1 MLEDIKESILNFIT
15 SRIFVLVVIF
25 LAFFGIMMSRI
36 FYLQII
42 NGQNYAY
49 SFTMRIKREVSL
61 PGTRGRI
68 YDRNGQVLAD
78 NVLSYSVTMED
89 NGTYKSAREKQSTL
103 NRTVLKVIDIVES
116 HGDNVIGDFGIVYQN
131 GSYTYTQEGRALLR
145 FKADIYGYSSI
156 DDLKP
161 EEYVATADEMIEY
174 LCGKKKFW
182 ISPDLYTEEQIKEY
196 KVPTDLTP
204 EQILKLVT
212 IRYAISSNSFKRY
225 VTTTVASDVSDAT
238 VAEILENQSNLQG
251 VDIEQSSLRTYADSK
266 YFANIIGYIGKPD
279 QDELDTLKE
288 QNEDYDANDLVGK
301 AGLEQYMETELQ
313 GKKGQRTI
321 YVDSVG
327 NVLEVE
333 SETQPESGH
342 DLYLTIDKDLQ
353 IAAYNILE
361 QRLAGVL
368 VSKIQNIKQY
378 VPGAHSSAMSIVIPI
393 YDVYYALIQNH
404 IIDTSHFTAD
414 DATDLERSV
423 QQRFDT
429 QLDDAISR
437 IMAQLQSDSPTAY
450 CDLPSDMKNYMSYI
464 VSDILM
470 GGDQV
475 LMKSAVNTEDATYIA
490 WAKDET
496 ISLKEYL
503 EYAISMNW
511 VDVSGLDVKNSY
523 MNSEEIYQ
531 VVVDYISSKLATDSN
546 FHTML
551 YKYVI
556 LNDVVTGREVCLL
569 LYDQGILEYDEE
581 TVGKLRSGAYS
592 AYSFMMDKIKNLE
605 ITPGQLAL
613 EPCSAGCVITDPNT
627 GDVLA
632 NVSYPGYDNNRLSNT
647 VDADYFASLNTDLSK
662 PLYNYATQER
672 TAPGS
677 TFKMVSSVAGLAT
690 GVITPTTQIMDK
702 GVYENISNHPRCWA
716 LNHGYTHGLINVS
729 EALRDSCN
737 YFFYDVGFRLAT
749 NNFSTSYDD
758 ATGISKIQEYAS
770 LLGLD
775 ETTGV
780 EIEENDP
787 QIADEYPVMAAI
799 GQSNNNYA
807 TIQLGRYVSAI
818 ANDGNVY
825 EYTLLSKVCDS
836 DGNTLET
843 FEPKVRN
850 TVDVLD
856 TTQWNAIHTGMRMVV
871 ENLSTFDNF
880 PIEVAGKTGTAQQI
894 ANRPNHALFVGYAP
908 YNDPE
913 VSIAT
918 RIAFGYTSHNAA
930 EYAKNVFSYYFGV
943 QDAEELLN
951 GQAENVGESSNSF
964 ND

>member
-42 NGQNYAY
+42 NGQNYAD

-131 GSYTYTQEGRALLR
+131 GSYAYTQEGRALLR
-145 FKADIYGYSSI
+145 FKADVYGYSSI

-301 AGLEQYMETELQ
+301 AGLEQYMETDLQ

-353 IAAYNILE
+353 IAVYNILE

-414 DATDLERSV
+414 DATDLEKSV

-470 GGDQV
+470 GEDQV

-632 NVSYPGYDNNRLSNT
+632 NVSYPGYDNNRLTNT
-647 VDADYFASLNTDLSK
+647 MDSAYYAELNRDLAG
-662 PLYNYATQER
+662 PLYSRSTQER

-677 TFKMVSSVAGLAT
+677 TFKPISAVAGLEEGVIRSTDIIHAT
-690 GVITPTTQIMDK
+690 GVFTEAYGSPTCWIYNQYH
-702 GVYENISNHPRCWA
+702 GSHGNINMVDAIR
-716 LNHGYTHGLINVS
+716 V
-729 EALRDSCN
+729 SCN
-737 YFFYDVGFRLAT
+737 YYFYEVGFRLGGGR
-749 NNFSTSYDD
+749 STGYSSDRALAALSKYAAMFGFDHTSGMELPESD
-758 ATGISKIQEYAS
+758 PKISDSDGIRS
-770 LLGLD
+770 
-775 ETTGV
+775 
-780 EIEENDP
+780 
-787 QIADEYPVMAAI
+787 AI
-799 GQSNNNYA
+799 GQGTHLYTVSQIA
-807 TIQLGRYVSAI
+807 RYVSTI
-818 ANDGNVY
+818 ANRGTVY
-825 EYTLLSKVCDS
+825 DLTLLDKLTDS
-836 DGNTLET
+836 EGNTIEDSSAS
-843 FEPKVRN
+843 VYN
-850 TVDVLD
+850 TIDIAD
-856 TTQWNAIHTGMRMVV
+856 KSWNTIQEGMHQVA
-871 ENLSTFDNF
+871 ENTAAFKDLNLT
-880 PIEVAGKTGTAQQI
+880 IAGKTGTAQQSKSH
-894 ANRPNHALFVGYAP
+894 PNHALFMGYAP
-908 YNDPE
+908 YESPQ
-913 VSIAT
+913 IAIAI
-918 RIAFGYTSHNAA
+918 RIANGYTSANAA
-930 EYAKNVFSYYFGV
+930 SMAADIFSYYF
-943 QDAEELLN
+943 DLTDKDELLN
-951 GQAENVGESSNSF
+951 GSATTATSAVI

>member
-1 MLEDIKESILNFIT
+1 MCWRWRARHS
-15 SRIFVLVVIF
+15 
-25 LAFFGIMMSRI
+25 
-36 FYLQII
+36 
-42 NGQNYAY
+42 QN
-49 SFTMRIKREVSL
+49 
-61 PGTRGRI
+61 P
-68 YDRNGQVLAD
+68 
-78 NVLSYSVTMED
+78 
-89 NGTYKSAREKQSTL
+89 
-103 NRTVLKVIDIVES
+103 
-116 HGDNVIGDFGIVYQN
+116 
-131 GSYTYTQEGRALLR
+131 
-145 FKADIYGYSSI
+145 
-156 DDLKP
+156 
-161 EEYVATADEMIEY
+161 
-174 LCGKKKFW
+174 
-182 ISPDLYTEEQIKEY
+182 
-196 KVPTDLTP
+196 
-204 EQILKLVT
+204 
-212 IRYAISSNSFKRY
+212 
-225 VTTTVASDVSDAT
+225 
-238 VAEILENQSNLQG
+238 
-251 VDIEQSSLRTYADSK
+251 
-266 YFANIIGYIGKPD
+266 
-279 QDELDTLKE
+279 
-288 QNEDYDANDLVGK
+288 
-301 AGLEQYMETELQ
+301 
-313 GKKGQRTI
+313 
-321 YVDSVG
+321 
-327 NVLEVE
+327 
-333 SETQPESGH
+333 GH

-414 DATDLERSV
+414 DATDLEKSV

-429 QLDDAISR
+429 QLDDATSR

-470 GGDQV
+470 GEDQV

-632 NVSYPGYDNNRLSNT
+632 NVSYPGYDNNRLTNT
-647 VDADYFASLNTDLSK
+647 MDSAYYAELNRDLAG
-662 PLYNYATQER
+662 PLYSRSTQER

-677 TFKMVSSVAGLAT
+677 TFKPISAVAGLEEGVIRSTDIIHAT
-690 GVITPTTQIMDK
+690 GVFTEAYGSPTCWIYNQYH
-702 GVYENISNHPRCWA
+702 GSHGNINMVDAIR
-716 LNHGYTHGLINVS
+716 V
-729 EALRDSCN
+729 SCN
-737 YFFYDVGFRLAT
+737 YYFYEVGFRLGGGR
-749 NNFSTSYDD
+749 STGYSSDRALAALSKYAAMFGFDHTSGMELPESD
-758 ATGISKIQEYAS
+758 PKISDSDGIRS
-770 LLGLD
+770 
-775 ETTGV
+775 
-780 EIEENDP
+780 
-787 QIADEYPVMAAI
+787 AI
-799 GQSNNNYA
+799 GQGTHLYTVSQIA
-807 TIQLGRYVSAI
+807 RYVSTI
-818 ANDGNVY
+818 ANRGTVY
-825 EYTLLSKVCDS
+825 DLTLLDKLTDS
-836 DGNTLET
+836 EGNTIEDYSAS
-843 FEPKVRN
+843 VYNNIDIADNSWN
-850 TVDVLD
+850 TI
-856 TTQWNAIHTGMRMVV
+856 QEGMHQVA
-871 ENLSTFDNF
+871 ENTAAFKDLNLT
-880 PIEVAGKTGTAQQI
+880 IAGKTGTAQQSKSH
-894 ANRPNHALFVGYAP
+894 PNHALFMGYAP
-908 YNDPE
+908 YESPQ
-913 VSIAT
+913 IAIAI
-918 RIAFGYTSHNAA
+918 RIANGYTSANAA
-930 EYAKNVFSYYFGV
+930 SMAADIFSYYF
-943 QDAEELLN
+943 DLTDKDELLN
-951 GQAENVGESSNSF
+951 GSATTATSAVI

>member
-1 MLEDIKESILNFIT
+1 MT
-15 SRIFVLVVIF
+15 
-25 LAFFGIMMSRI
+25 
-36 FYLQII
+36 
-42 NGQNYAY
+42 
-49 SFTMRIKREVSL
+49 
-61 PGTRGRI
+61 GT
-68 YDRNGQVLAD
+68 DRCLAD

-301 AGLEQYMETELQ
+301 AGLEQYMETDLQ

-361 QRLAGVL
+361 QRLAGIL

-378 VPGAHSSAMSIVIPI
+378 VPGAHSSATSIVIPI

-414 DATDLERSV
+414 DATDLEKSV

-429 QLDDAISR
+429 QLEDAISR

-470 GGDQV
+470 GEDQV

-531 VVVDYISSKLATDSN
+531 VVVDYISSKLTTDSK

-592 AYSFMMDKIKNLE
+592 AYSFMLDRIKNLE

-632 NVSYPGYDNNRLSNT
+632 NVSYPGYDNNRLTNT
-647 VDADYFASLNTDLSK
+647 MDSAYYAELNRDLAG
-662 PLYNYATQER
+662 PLYSRSTQER

-677 TFKMVSSVAGLAT
+677 TFKPISAVAGLEEGVIRSTDIIHAT
-690 GVITPTTQIMDK
+690 GVFTEAYGSPTCWIYNQYH
-702 GVYENISNHPRCWA
+702 GSHGNINMVDAIR
-716 LNHGYTHGLINVS
+716 V
-729 EALRDSCN
+729 SCN
-737 YFFYDVGFRLAT
+737 YYFYEVGFRLGGGR
-749 NNFSTSYDD
+749 STGYSSDRALAALSKYAAMFGFDHTSGMELPESD
-758 ATGISKIQEYAS
+758 PKISDSDGIRS
-770 LLGLD
+770 
-775 ETTGV
+775 
-780 EIEENDP
+780 
-787 QIADEYPVMAAI
+787 AI
-799 GQSNNNYA
+799 GQGTHLYTVSQIA
-807 TIQLGRYVSAI
+807 RYVSTI
-818 ANDGNVY
+818 ANRGTVY
-825 EYTLLSKVCDS
+825 DLTLLDKLTDS
-836 DGNTLET
+836 EGKTIDDYSASVYNNIDIADNSWNTIQEGMHQVA
-843 FEPKVRN
+843 EN
-850 TVDVLD
+850 TAAFKDL
-856 TTQWNAIHTGMRMVV
+856 
-871 ENLSTFDNF
+871 NLT
-880 PIEVAGKTGTAQQI
+880 IAGKTGTAQQSKSH
-894 ANRPNHALFVGYAP
+894 PNHALFMGYAP
-908 YNDPE
+908 YESPQ
-913 VSIAT
+913 IAIAI
-918 RIAFGYTSHNAA
+918 RIANGYTSANAA
-930 EYAKNVFSYYFGV
+930 SMAADIFSYYF
-943 QDAEELLN
+943 DLTDKDELLN
-951 GQAENVGESSNSF
+951 GSATTATSAVI

>member
-42 NGQNYAY
+42 NGQNYAD

-68 YDRNGQVLAD
+68 YDKNGQVLAD

-131 GSYTYTQEGRALLR
+131 GSYAYTQEGRALLR

-279 QDELDTLKE
+279 QDELDMLKE

-632 NVSYPGYDNNRLSNT
+632 NVSYPGYDNNRLTNT
-647 VDADYFASLNTDLSK
+647 MDSAYYAELNRDLAG
-662 PLYNYATQER
+662 PLYSRSTQER

-677 TFKMVSSVAGLAT
+677 TFKPISAVAGLEEGVIRSTDIIHAT
-690 GVITPTTQIMDK
+690 GVFTEAYGSPTCWIYNQYH
-702 GVYENISNHPRCWA
+702 GSHGNINMVDAIR
-716 LNHGYTHGLINVS
+716 V
-729 EALRDSCN
+729 SCN
-737 YFFYDVGFRLAT
+737 YYFYEVGFRLGGGR
-749 NNFSTSYDD
+749 STGYSSDRALAALSKYAAMFGFDHTSGMELPESD
-758 ATGISKIQEYAS
+758 PKISDSDGIRS
-770 LLGLD
+770 
-775 ETTGV
+775 
-780 EIEENDP
+780 
-787 QIADEYPVMAAI
+787 AI
-799 GQSNNNYA
+799 GQGTHLYTVSQIA
-807 TIQLGRYVSAI
+807 RYVSTI
-818 ANDGNVY
+818 ANRGTVY
-825 EYTLLSKVCDS
+825 DLTLLDKLTDS
-836 DGNTLET
+836 EGNTIEDYSAS
-843 FEPKVRN
+843 VYNNIDIADNSWN
-850 TVDVLD
+850 TI
-856 TTQWNAIHTGMRMVV
+856 QEGMHQVA
-871 ENLSTFDNF
+871 ENTAAFKDLNLT
-880 PIEVAGKTGTAQQI
+880 IAGKTGTAQQSKSH
-894 ANRPNHALFVGYAP
+894 PNHALFMGYAP
-908 YNDPE
+908 YESPQ
-913 VSIAT
+913 IAIAI
-918 RIAFGYTSHNAA
+918 RIANGYTSANAA
-930 EYAKNVFSYYFGV
+930 SMAADIFSYYF
-943 QDAEELLN
+943 DLTDKDELLN
-951 GQAENVGESSNSF
+951 GSATTATSAVI

>member
-1 MLEDIKESILNFIT
+1 M
-15 SRIFVLVVIF
+15 
-25 LAFFGIMMSRI
+25 
-36 FYLQII
+36 
-42 NGQNYAY
+42 
-49 SFTMRIKREVSL
+49 
-61 PGTRGRI
+61 
-68 YDRNGQVLAD
+68 
-78 NVLSYSVTMED
+78 
-89 NGTYKSAREKQSTL
+89 
-103 NRTVLKVIDIVES
+103 
-116 HGDNVIGDFGIVYQN
+116 
-131 GSYTYTQEGRALLR
+131 
-145 FKADIYGYSSI
+145 
-156 DDLKP
+156 
-161 EEYVATADEMIEY
+161 
-174 LCGKKKFW
+174 
-182 ISPDLYTEEQIKEY
+182 
-196 KVPTDLTP
+196 
-204 EQILKLVT
+204 
-212 IRYAISSNSFKRY
+212 
-225 VTTTVASDVSDAT
+225 
-238 VAEILENQSNLQG
+238 
-251 VDIEQSSLRTYADSK
+251 
-266 YFANIIGYIGKPD
+266 
-279 QDELDTLKE
+279 
-288 QNEDYDANDLVGK
+288 
-301 AGLEQYMETELQ
+301 
-313 GKKGQRTI
+313 
-321 YVDSVG
+321 
-327 NVLEVE
+327 E

-475 LMKSAVNTEDATYIA
+475 LMKSAVDTEDATYIA

-632 NVSYPGYDNNRLSNT
+632 NVSYPGYDNNRLTNT
-647 VDADYFASLNTDLSK
+647 MDSAYYAELNRDLAG
-662 PLYNYATQER
+662 PLYSRSTQER

-677 TFKMVSSVAGLAT
+677 TFKPISAVAGLEEGVIRSTDIIHAT
-690 GVITPTTQIMDK
+690 GVFTEAYGSPTCWIYNQYH
-702 GVYENISNHPRCWA
+702 GSHGNINMVDAIR
-716 LNHGYTHGLINVS
+716 V
-729 EALRDSCN
+729 SCN
-737 YFFYDVGFRLAT
+737 YYFYEVGFRLGGGR
-749 NNFSTSYDD
+749 STGYSSDRALAALSKYAVMFGFDHTSGMELPESD
-758 ATGISKIQEYAS
+758 PKISDSDGIRS
-770 LLGLD
+770 
-775 ETTGV
+775 
-780 EIEENDP
+780 
-787 QIADEYPVMAAI
+787 AI
-799 GQSNNNYA
+799 GQGTHLYTVSQIA
-807 TIQLGRYVSAI
+807 RYVSTI
-818 ANDGNVY
+818 ANRGTVY
-825 EYTLLSKVCDS
+825 DLTLLDKLTDS
-836 DGNTLET
+836 EGNTIEDYSAS
-843 FEPKVRN
+843 VYNNIDIADNSWN
-850 TVDVLD
+850 TI
-856 TTQWNAIHTGMRMVV
+856 QEGMHQVA
-871 ENLSTFDNF
+871 ENTAAFKDLNLT
-880 PIEVAGKTGTAQQI
+880 IAGKTGTAQQSKSH
-894 ANRPNHALFVGYAP
+894 PNHALFMGYAP
-908 YNDPE
+908 YESPQ
-913 VSIAT
+913 IAIAI
-918 RIAFGYTSHNAA
+918 RIANGYTSANAA
-930 EYAKNVFSYYFGV
+930 SMAADIFSYYF
-943 QDAEELLN
+943 DLTDKDELLN
-951 GQAENVGESSNSF
+951 GSATTATSAVI

>member
-42 NGQNYAY
+42 NGQNYAD

-333 SETQPESGH
+333 SETQSESGH

-404 IIDTSHFTAD
+404 IIDTTHFTAD
-414 DATDLERSV
+414 DATDLEKSV

-429 QLDDAISR
+429 QLEDATSR

-470 GGDQV
+470 GEDQV

-531 VVVDYISSKLATDSN
+531 VVVDYISSKLTTDSK

-592 AYSFMMDKIKNLE
+592 AYSFMLDRIKNLE

-632 NVSYPGYDNNRLSNT
+632 NVSYPGYDNNRLTNT
-647 VDADYFASLNTDLSK
+647 MDSAYYAELNRDLAG
-662 PLYNYATQER
+662 PLYSRSTQER

-677 TFKMVSSVAGLAT
+677 TFKPISAVAGLEEGVIRSTDIIHAT
-690 GVITPTTQIMDK
+690 GVFTEAYGSPTCWIYNQYH
-702 GVYENISNHPRCWA
+702 GSHGNINMVDAIR
-716 LNHGYTHGLINVS
+716 V
-729 EALRDSCN
+729 SCN
-737 YFFYDVGFRLAT
+737 YYFYEVGFRLGGGR
-749 NNFSTSYDD
+749 STGYSSDRALAALSKYAAMFGFDHTSGMELPESD
-758 ATGISKIQEYAS
+758 PKISDSDGIRS
-770 LLGLD
+770 
-775 ETTGV
+775 
-780 EIEENDP
+780 
-787 QIADEYPVMAAI
+787 AI
-799 GQSNNNYA
+799 GQGTHLYTVSQIA
-807 TIQLGRYVSAI
+807 RYVSTI
-818 ANDGNVY
+818 ANRGTVY
-825 EYTLLSKVCDS
+825 DLTLLDKLTDS
-836 DGNTLET
+836 EGNTIEDYSAS
-843 FEPKVRN
+843 VYNNIDIADNSWN
-850 TVDVLD
+850 TI
-856 TTQWNAIHTGMRMVV
+856 QEGMHQVA
-871 ENLSTFDNF
+871 ENTAAFKDLNLT
-880 PIEVAGKTGTAQQI
+880 IAGKTGTAQQSKSH
-894 ANRPNHALFVGYAP
+894 PNHALFMGYAP
-908 YNDPE
+908 YENPQ
-913 VSIAT
+913 IAIAI
-918 RIAFGYTSHNAA
+918 RIANGYTSANAA
-930 EYAKNVFSYYFGV
+930 SMAADIFSYYF
-943 QDAEELLN
+943 DLTDKDELLN
-951 GQAENVGESSNSF
+951 GSATTATSAVI

>member
-15 SRIFVLVVIF
+15 SRIFVLVLIF

-42 NGQNYAY
+42 NGQNYAD

-68 YDRNGQVLAD
+68 FDRNGQVLAD

-333 SETQPESGH
+333 SETQSESGH

-404 IIDTSHFTAD
+404 IIDTTHFTAD
-414 DATDLERSV
+414 DATDLEKSV

-429 QLDDAISR
+429 QLEDATSR

-470 GGDQV
+470 GEDQV

-531 VVVDYISSKLATDSN
+531 VVVDYISSKLTIDSK

-592 AYSFMMDKIKNLE
+592 AYSFMLDRIKNLE

-632 NVSYPGYDNNRLSNT
+632 NVSYPGYDNNRLTNT
-647 VDADYFASLNTDLSK
+647 MDSAYYAELNRDLAG
-662 PLYNYATQER
+662 PLYSRSTQER

-677 TFKMVSSVAGLAT
+677 TFKPISAVAGLEEGVIRSTDIIHAT
-690 GVITPTTQIMDK
+690 GVFTEAYGSPTCWIYNQYH
-702 GVYENISNHPRCWA
+702 GSHGNINMVDAIR
-716 LNHGYTHGLINVS
+716 V
-729 EALRDSCN
+729 SCN
-737 YFFYDVGFRLAT
+737 YYFYEVGFRLGGGR
-749 NNFSTSYDD
+749 STGYSSDRALAALSKYAAMFGFDHTSGMELPESD
-758 ATGISKIQEYAS
+758 PKISDSDGIRS
-770 LLGLD
+770 
-775 ETTGV
+775 
-780 EIEENDP
+780 
-787 QIADEYPVMAAI
+787 AI
-799 GQSNNNYA
+799 GQGTHLYTVSQIA
-807 TIQLGRYVSAI
+807 RYVSTI
-818 ANDGNVY
+818 ANRGTVY
-825 EYTLLSKVCDS
+825 DLTLLDKLTDS
-836 DGNTLET
+836 EGNTIEDYSAS
-843 FEPKVRN
+843 VYNNIDIADNSWN
-850 TVDVLD
+850 TI
-856 TTQWNAIHTGMRMVV
+856 QEGMHQVA
-871 ENLSTFDNF
+871 ENTAAFKDLNLT
-880 PIEVAGKTGTAQQI
+880 IAGKTGTAQQSKSH
-894 ANRPNHALFVGYAP
+894 PNHALFMGYAP
-908 YNDPE
+908 YESPQ
-913 VSIAT
+913 IAIAI
-918 RIAFGYTSHNAA
+918 RIANGYTSANAA
-930 EYAKNVFSYYFGV
+930 SMAADIFSYYF
-943 QDAEELLN
+943 DLTDKDELLN
-951 GQAENVGESSNSF
+951 GSATTATSAVI

>member
-42 NGQNYAY
+42 NGQNYAD

-632 NVSYPGYDNNRLSNT
+632 NVSYPGYDNNRLTNT
-647 VDADYFASLNTDLSK
+647 MDSAYYAELNRDLAG
-662 PLYNYATQER
+662 PLYSRSTQER

-677 TFKMVSSVAGLAT
+677 TFKPISAVAGLEEGVIRSTDIIHAT
-690 GVITPTTQIMDK
+690 GVFTEAYGSPTCWIYNQYH
-702 GVYENISNHPRCWA
+702 GSHGNINMVDAIR
-716 LNHGYTHGLINVS
+716 V
-729 EALRDSCN
+729 SCN
-737 YFFYDVGFRLAT
+737 YYFYEVGFRLGGGR
-749 NNFSTSYDD
+749 STGYSSDRALAALSKYAVMFGFDHTSGMELPESD
-758 ATGISKIQEYAS
+758 PKISDSDGIRS
-770 LLGLD
+770 
-775 ETTGV
+775 
-780 EIEENDP
+780 
-787 QIADEYPVMAAI
+787 AI
-799 GQSNNNYA
+799 GQSTHLYTVSQIA
-807 TIQLGRYVSAI
+807 RYVSTI
-818 ANDGNVY
+818 ANKGTVY
-825 EYTLLSKVCDS
+825 DLTLLDKLTDS
-836 DGNTLET
+836 EGNTIEDYSAS
-843 FEPKVRN
+843 VYNNIDIADNSWN
-850 TVDVLD
+850 TI
-856 TTQWNAIHTGMRMVV
+856 QEGMHQVA
-871 ENLSTFDNF
+871 ENTAAFKDLNLT
-880 PIEVAGKTGTAQQI
+880 IAGKTGTAQQSKSH
-894 ANRPNHALFVGYAP
+894 PNHALFMGYAP
-908 YNDPE
+908 YESPQ
-913 VSIAT
+913 IAIAI
-918 RIAFGYTSHNAA
+918 RIANGYTSANAA
-930 EYAKNVFSYYFGV
+930 SMAADIFSYYF
-943 QDAEELLN
+943 DLTDKDELLN
-951 GQAENVGESSNSF
+951 GSATTATSAVI

>member
-1 MLEDIKESILNFIT
+1 MT
-15 SRIFVLVVIF
+15 
-25 LAFFGIMMSRI
+25 
-36 FYLQII
+36 
-42 NGQNYAY
+42 
-49 SFTMRIKREVSL
+49 
-61 PGTRGRI
+61 
-68 YDRNGQVLAD
+68 
-78 NVLSYSVTMED
+78 
-89 NGTYKSAREKQSTL
+89 
-103 NRTVLKVIDIVES
+103 
-116 HGDNVIGDFGIVYQN
+116 
-131 GSYTYTQEGRALLR
+131 
-145 FKADIYGYSSI
+145 
-156 DDLKP
+156 
-161 EEYVATADEMIEY
+161 TADEMIEY

-414 DATDLERSV
+414 DATDLEKSV

-632 NVSYPGYDNNRLSNT
+632 NVSYPGYDNNRLTNT
-647 VDADYFASLNTDLSK
+647 MDSAYYAELNRDLAG
-662 PLYNYATQER
+662 PLYSRSTQER

-677 TFKMVSSVAGLAT
+677 TFKPISAVAGLEEGVIRSTDIIHAT
-690 GVITPTTQIMDK
+690 GVFTEAYGSPTCWIYNQYH
-702 GVYENISNHPRCWA
+702 GSHGNINMVDAIR
-716 LNHGYTHGLINVS
+716 V
-729 EALRDSCN
+729 SCN
-737 YFFYDVGFRLAT
+737 YYFYEVGFRLGGGR
-749 NNFSTSYDD
+749 STGYSSDRALAALSKYAVMFGFDHTSGMELPESD
-758 ATGISKIQEYAS
+758 PKISDSDGIRS
-770 LLGLD
+770 
-775 ETTGV
+775 
-780 EIEENDP
+780 
-787 QIADEYPVMAAI
+787 AI
-799 GQSNNNYA
+799 GQGTHLYTVSQIA
-807 TIQLGRYVSAI
+807 RYVSTI
-818 ANDGNVY
+818 ANRGTVY
-825 EYTLLSKVCDS
+825 DLTLLDKLTDS
-836 DGNTLET
+836 EGNTIEDYSAS
-843 FEPKVRN
+843 VYNNIDIADNSWN
-850 TVDVLD
+850 TI
-856 TTQWNAIHTGMRMVV
+856 QEGMHQVA
-871 ENLSTFDNF
+871 ENTAAFKDLNLT
-880 PIEVAGKTGTAQQI
+880 IAGKTGTAQQSKSH
-894 ANRPNHALFVGYAP
+894 PNHALFMGYAP
-908 YNDPE
+908 YESPQ
-913 VSIAT
+913 IAIAI
-918 RIAFGYTSHNAA
+918 RIANGYTSANAA
-930 EYAKNVFSYYFGV
+930 SMAADIFSYYF
-943 QDAEELLN
+943 DLTDKDELLN
-951 GQAENVGESSNSF
+951 GSATTATSAVI

>member
-42 NGQNYAY
+42 NGQNYAD

-632 NVSYPGYDNNRLSNT
+632 NVSYPGYDNNRLTNT
-647 VDADYFASLNTDLSK
+647 MDSAYYAELNRDLAG
-662 PLYNYATQER
+662 PLYSRSTQER

-677 TFKMVSSVAGLAT
+677 TFKPISAVAGLEEGVIRSTDIIHAT
-690 GVITPTTQIMDK
+690 GVFTEAYGSPTCWIYNQYH
-702 GVYENISNHPRCWA
+702 GSHGNINMVDAIR
-716 LNHGYTHGLINVS
+716 V
-729 EALRDSCN
+729 SCN
-737 YFFYDVGFRLAT
+737 YYFYEVGFRLGGGR
-749 NNFSTSYDD
+749 STGYSSDRALAALSKYAVMFGFDHTSGMELPESD
-758 ATGISKIQEYAS
+758 PKISDSDGIRS
-770 LLGLD
+770 
-775 ETTGV
+775 
-780 EIEENDP
+780 
-787 QIADEYPVMAAI
+787 AI
-799 GQSNNNYA
+799 GQGTHLYTVSQIA
-807 TIQLGRYVSAI
+807 RYVSTI
-818 ANDGNVY
+818 ANRGTVY
-825 EYTLLSKVCDS
+825 DLTLLDKLTDS
-836 DGNTLET
+836 EGNTIEDYSAS
-843 FEPKVRN
+843 VYNNIDIADNSWN
-850 TVDVLD
+850 TI
-856 TTQWNAIHTGMRMVV
+856 QEGMHQVA
-871 ENLSTFDNF
+871 ENTAVFKDLNLT
-880 PIEVAGKTGTAQQI
+880 IAGKTGTAQQSKSH
-894 ANRPNHALFVGYAP
+894 PNHALFMGYAP
-908 YNDPE
+908 YESPQ
-913 VSIAT
+913 IAIAI
-918 RIAFGYTSHNAA
+918 RIANGYTSANAA
-930 EYAKNVFSYYFGV
+930 SMAADIFSYYF
-943 QDAEELLN
+943 DLTDKDELLN
-951 GQAENVGESSNSF
+951 GSATTATSAVI

>member
-42 NGQNYAY
+42 NGQNYAD

-68 YDRNGQVLAD
+68 FDRNGQVLAD

-131 GSYTYTQEGRALLR
+131 GSYAYTQEGRALLR

-279 QDELDTLKE
+279 QDELDMLKE

-475 LMKSAVNTEDATYIA
+475 LMKSAVDTEDATYIA

-632 NVSYPGYDNNRLSNT
+632 NVSYPGYDNNRLTNT
-647 VDADYFASLNTDLSK
+647 MDSAYYAELNRDLAG
-662 PLYNYATQER
+662 PLYSRSTQER

-677 TFKMVSSVAGLAT
+677 TFKPISAVAGLEEGVIRSTDIIHAT
-690 GVITPTTQIMDK
+690 GVFTEAYGSPTCWIYNQYH
-702 GVYENISNHPRCWA
+702 GSHGNINMVDAIR
-716 LNHGYTHGLINVS
+716 V
-729 EALRDSCN
+729 SCN
-737 YFFYDVGFRLAT
+737 YYFYEVGFRLGGGR
-749 NNFSTSYDD
+749 STGYSSDRALAALSKYAVMFGFDHTSGMELPESD
-758 ATGISKIQEYAS
+758 PKISDSDGIRS
-770 LLGLD
+770 
-775 ETTGV
+775 
-780 EIEENDP
+780 
-787 QIADEYPVMAAI
+787 AI
-799 GQSNNNYA
+799 GQGTHLYTVSQIA
-807 TIQLGRYVSAI
+807 RYVSTI
-818 ANDGNVY
+818 ANRGTVY
-825 EYTLLSKVCDS
+825 DLTLLDKLTDS
-836 DGNTLET
+836 EGNTIEDYSAS
-843 FEPKVRN
+843 VYNNIDIADNSWN
-850 TVDVLD
+850 TI
-856 TTQWNAIHTGMRMVV
+856 QEGMHQVA
-871 ENLSTFDNF
+871 ENTAAFKDLNLT
-880 PIEVAGKTGTAQQI
+880 IAGKTGTAQQSKSH
-894 ANRPNHALFVGYAP
+894 PNHALFMGYAP
-908 YNDPE
+908 YESPQ
-913 VSIAT
+913 IAIAI
-918 RIAFGYTSHNAA
+918 RIANGYTSANAA
-930 EYAKNVFSYYFGV
+930 SMAADIFSYYF
-943 QDAEELLN
+943 DLTDKDELLN
-951 GQAENVGESSNSF
+951 GSATTATSAVI

>member
-42 NGQNYAY
+42 NGQNYAD

-470 GGDQV
+470 GGNQV

-632 NVSYPGYDNNRLSNT
+632 NVSYPGYDNNRLTNT
-647 VDADYFASLNTDLSK
+647 MDSAYYAELNRDLAG
-662 PLYNYATQER
+662 PLYSRSTQER

-677 TFKMVSSVAGLAT
+677 TFKPISAVAGLEEGVIRSTDIIHAT
-690 GVITPTTQIMDK
+690 GVFTEAYGSPTCWIYNQYH
-702 GVYENISNHPRCWA
+702 GSHGNINMVDAIR
-716 LNHGYTHGLINVS
+716 V
-729 EALRDSCN
+729 SCN
-737 YFFYDVGFRLAT
+737 YYFYEVGFRLGGGR
-749 NNFSTSYDD
+749 STGYSSDRALAALSKYAAMFGFDHTSGMELPESD
-758 ATGISKIQEYAS
+758 PKISDSDGIRS
-770 LLGLD
+770 
-775 ETTGV
+775 
-780 EIEENDP
+780 
-787 QIADEYPVMAAI
+787 AI
-799 GQSNNNYA
+799 GQGTHLYTVSQIA
-807 TIQLGRYVSAI
+807 RYVSTI
-818 ANDGNVY
+818 ANRGTVY
-825 EYTLLSKVCDS
+825 DLTLLDKLTDS
-836 DGNTLET
+836 EGNTIEDYSAS
-843 FEPKVRN
+843 VYNNIDIADNSWN
-850 TVDVLD
+850 TI
-856 TTQWNAIHTGMRMVV
+856 QEGMHQVA
-871 ENLSTFDNF
+871 ENTAAFKDLNLT
-880 PIEVAGKTGTAQQI
+880 IAGKTGTAQQSKSH
-894 ANRPNHALFVGYAP
+894 PNHALFMGYAP
-908 YNDPE
+908 YESPQ
-913 VSIAT
+913 IAIAI
-918 RIAFGYTSHNAA
+918 RIANGYTSANAA
-930 EYAKNVFSYYFGV
+930 SMAADIFSYYF
-943 QDAEELLN
+943 DLTDKDELLN
-951 GQAENVGESSNSF
+951 GSATTATSAVI

>member
-15 SRIFVLVVIF
+15 SRVFVLVVIF

-42 NGQNYAY
+42 NGQNYAD

-103 NRTVLKVIDIVES
+103 NRTVLKIIDIVES
-116 HGDNVIGDFGIVYQN
+116 HGDSVISDFGIVYQN
-131 GSYTYTQEGRALLR
+131 GSYAYTQEGNALLR
-145 FKADIYGYSSI
+145 FKADVYGYRSV
-156 DDLKP
+156 DELTP
-161 EEYVATADEMIEY
+161 EEYVATADDMMEY
-174 LCGKKKFW
+174 MCGKKKFW
-182 ISPDLYTEEQIKEY
+182 ISPELYTDEQIREY

-251 VDIEQSSLRTYADSK
+251 VDIEQSSLRTYSDSK

-333 SETQPESGH
+333 SETQPESGN

-353 IAAYNILE
+353 IAVYNILE
-361 QRLAGVL
+361 QRLAGIL

-378 VPGAHSSAMSIVIPI
+378 VPGTHSSAMSIVIPI

-414 DATDLERSV
+414 DATDLEKSV
-423 QQRFDT
+423 QQRFDV
-429 QLDDAISR
+429 QLDDAINR
-437 IMAQLQSDSPTAY
+437 IMTQLQSDSPTAY
-450 CDLPSDMKNYMSYI
+450 KDLPSDMKNYMSYI

-470 GGDQV
+470 GEDQV
-475 LMKSAVNTEDATYIA
+475 LMKSAVDTEDATYIA

-496 ISLKEYL
+496 ISLNEYL
-503 EYAISMNW
+503 EYAISKNW

-531 VVVDYISSKLATDSN
+531 VVVDYISTKLASDSD

-569 LYDQGILEYDEE
+569 LYDQGVLEYDEE

-592 AYSFMMDKIKNLE
+592 SYSFMMDKIKNLE

-632 NVSYPGYDNNRLSNT
+632 NVSYPGYDNNRLTNT
-647 VDADYFASLNTDLSK
+647 MDSAYYAELNRDLAG
-662 PLYNYATQER
+662 PLYSRSTQER

-677 TFKMVSSVAGLAT
+677 TFKPISAVAGLEEGVIRSTDIIHAT
-690 GVITPTTQIMDK
+690 GVFTEAYGSPTCWIYNQYH
-702 GVYENISNHPRCWA
+702 GSHGNINMVDAIR
-716 LNHGYTHGLINVS
+716 V
-729 EALRDSCN
+729 SCN
-737 YFFYDVGFRLAT
+737 YYFYEVGFRLGGGR
-749 NNFSTSYDD
+749 STGYSSDK
-758 ATGISKIQEYAS
+758 ALAALSKYAS
-770 LLGLD
+770 MFGLD
-775 ETTGV
+775 HTSGMELP
-780 EIEENDP
+780 ESDP
-787 QIADEYPVMAAI
+787 KISDSDGIRSAI
-799 GQSNNNYA
+799 GQGTHLYTVSQIA
-807 TIQLGRYVSAI
+807 RYVSTI
-818 ANDGNVY
+818 ANRGTVY
-825 EYTLLSKVCDS
+825 DLTLLDKLTDS
-836 DGNTLET
+836 EGNTIEDYSAS
-843 FEPKVRN
+843 VYNNIDIADNSWN
-850 TVDVLD
+850 TIQEGMHQVAENTAAFKDLD
-856 TTQWNAIHTGMRMVV
+856 LTI
-871 ENLSTFDNF
+871 
-880 PIEVAGKTGTAQQI
+880 AGKTGTAQQSKSH
-894 ANRPNHALFVGYAP
+894 PNHALFMGYAP
-908 YNDPE
+908 YENPQ
-913 VSIAT
+913 IAIT
-918 RIAFGYTSHNAA
+918 IRIANGYTSANAA
-930 EYAKNVFSYYFGV
+930 SMAADIFSYYF
-943 QDAEELLN
+943 DLKDKDELLN
-951 GQAENVGESSNSF
+951 GSATTASGAVI

>member
-42 NGQNYAY
+42 NGQNYAD

-429 QLDDAISR
+429 QLEDATSR

-613 EPCSAGCVITDPNT
+613 EPCSAGCVITDPST

-632 NVSYPGYDNNRLSNT
+632 NVSYPGYDNNRLTNT
-647 VDADYFASLNTDLSK
+647 MDSAYYAELNRDLAG
-662 PLYNYATQER
+662 PLYSRSTQER

-677 TFKMVSSVAGLAT
+677 TFKPISAVAGLEEGVIRSTDIIHAT
-690 GVITPTTQIMDK
+690 GVFTEAYGSPTCWIYNQYH
-702 GVYENISNHPRCWA
+702 GSHGNINMVDAIR
-716 LNHGYTHGLINVS
+716 V
-729 EALRDSCN
+729 SCN
-737 YFFYDVGFRLAT
+737 YYFYEVGFRLGGGR
-749 NNFSTSYDD
+749 STGYSSDRALAALSKYAAMFGFDHTSGMELPESD
-758 ATGISKIQEYAS
+758 PKISDSDGIRS
-770 LLGLD
+770 
-775 ETTGV
+775 
-780 EIEENDP
+780 
-787 QIADEYPVMAAI
+787 AI
-799 GQSNNNYA
+799 GQGTHLYTVSQIA
-807 TIQLGRYVSAI
+807 RYVSTI
-818 ANDGNVY
+818 ANRGTVY
-825 EYTLLSKVCDS
+825 DLTLLDKLTDS
-836 DGNTLET
+836 EGNTIEDYSAS
-843 FEPKVRN
+843 VYNNIDIADNSWN
-850 TVDVLD
+850 TI
-856 TTQWNAIHTGMRMVV
+856 QEGMHQVA
-871 ENLSTFDNF
+871 ENTAAFKDLNLT
-880 PIEVAGKTGTAQQI
+880 IAGKTGTAQQSKSH
-894 ANRPNHALFVGYAP
+894 PNHALFMGYAP
-908 YNDPE
+908 YESPQ
-913 VSIAT
+913 IAIAI
-918 RIAFGYTSHNAA
+918 RIANGYTSANAA
-930 EYAKNVFSYYFGV
+930 SMAADIFSYYF
-943 QDAEELLN
+943 DLTDKDELLN
-951 GQAENVGESSNSF
+951 GSATTATSAVI

>member
-42 NGQNYAY
+42 NGQNYAD

-378 VPGAHSSAMSIVIPI
+378 VPGSHSSAMSIVIPI

-632 NVSYPGYDNNRLSNT
+632 NVSYPGYDNNRLTNT
-647 VDADYFASLNTDLSK
+647 MDSAYYAELNRDLAG
-662 PLYNYATQER
+662 PLYSRSTQER

-677 TFKMVSSVAGLAT
+677 TFKPISAVAGLEEGVIRSTDIIHAT
-690 GVITPTTQIMDK
+690 GVFTEAYGSPTCWIYNQYH
-702 GVYENISNHPRCWA
+702 GSHGNINMVDAIR
-716 LNHGYTHGLINVS
+716 V
-729 EALRDSCN
+729 SCN
-737 YFFYDVGFRLAT
+737 YYFYEVGFRLGGGR
-749 NNFSTSYDD
+749 STGYSSDRALAALSKYAAMFGFDHTSGMELPESD
-758 ATGISKIQEYAS
+758 PKISDSDGIRS
-770 LLGLD
+770 
-775 ETTGV
+775 
-780 EIEENDP
+780 
-787 QIADEYPVMAAI
+787 AI
-799 GQSNNNYA
+799 GQGTHLYTVSQIA
-807 TIQLGRYVSAI
+807 RYVSTI
-818 ANDGNVY
+818 ANRGTVY
-825 EYTLLSKVCDS
+825 DLTLLDKLTDS
-836 DGNTLET
+836 EGKTIDDYSASVYNNIDIADNSWNTIQEGMHQVA
-843 FEPKVRN
+843 EN
-850 TVDVLD
+850 TAAFKDL
-856 TTQWNAIHTGMRMVV
+856 
-871 ENLSTFDNF
+871 NLT
-880 PIEVAGKTGTAQQI
+880 IAGKTGTAQQSKSH
-894 ANRPNHALFVGYAP
+894 PNHALFMGYAP
-908 YNDPE
+908 YENPQ
-913 VSIAT
+913 IAIAI
-918 RIAFGYTSHNAA
+918 RIANGYTSANAA
-930 EYAKNVFSYYFGV
+930 SMAADIFSYYF
-943 QDAEELLN
+943 DLTDKDELLN
-951 GQAENVGESSNSF
+951 GSATTATSAVI

>member
-1 MLEDIKESILNFIT
+1 
-15 SRIFVLVVIF
+15 
-25 LAFFGIMMSRI
+25 
-36 FYLQII
+36 
-42 NGQNYAY
+42 
-49 SFTMRIKREVSL
+49 MRIKREVSL

-531 VVVDYISSKLATDSN
+531 VVVDYISSKLTIDSK

-592 AYSFMMDKIKNLE
+592 AYSFMLDRIKNLE

-632 NVSYPGYDNNRLSNT
+632 NVSYPGYDNNRLTNT
-647 VDADYFASLNTDLSK
+647 MDSAYYAELNRDLAG
-662 PLYNYATQER
+662 PLYSRSTQER

-677 TFKMVSSVAGLAT
+677 TFKPISAVAGLEEGVIRSTDIIHAT
-690 GVITPTTQIMDK
+690 GVFTEAYGSPTCWIYNQYH
-702 GVYENISNHPRCWA
+702 GSHGNINMVDAIR
-716 LNHGYTHGLINVS
+716 V
-729 EALRDSCN
+729 SCN
-737 YFFYDVGFRLAT
+737 YYFYEVGFRLGGGR
-749 NNFSTSYDD
+749 STGYSSDRALAALSKYAAMFGFDHTSGMELPESD
-758 ATGISKIQEYAS
+758 PKISDSDGIRS
-770 LLGLD
+770 
-775 ETTGV
+775 
-780 EIEENDP
+780 
-787 QIADEYPVMAAI
+787 AI
-799 GQSNNNYA
+799 GQGTHLYTVSQIA
-807 TIQLGRYVSAI
+807 RYVSTI
-818 ANDGNVY
+818 ANRGTVY
-825 EYTLLSKVCDS
+825 DLTLLDKLTDS
-836 DGNTLET
+836 EGNTIEDYSAS
-843 FEPKVRN
+843 VYNNIDIADNSWN
-850 TVDVLD
+850 TI
-856 TTQWNAIHTGMRMVV
+856 QEGMHQVA
-871 ENLSTFDNF
+871 ENTAAFKDLNLT
-880 PIEVAGKTGTAQQI
+880 IAGKTGTAQQSKSH
-894 ANRPNHALFVGYAP
+894 PNHALFMGYAP
-908 YNDPE
+908 YESPQ
-913 VSIAT
+913 IAIAI
-918 RIAFGYTSHNAA
+918 RIANGYTSANAA
-930 EYAKNVFSYYFGV
+930 SMAADIFSYYF
-943 QDAEELLN
+943 DLTDKDELLN
-951 GQAENVGESSNSF
+951 GSATTATSAVI

>member
-42 NGQNYAY
+42 NGQNYAD

-632 NVSYPGYDNNRLSNT
+632 NVSYPGYDNNRLTNT
-647 VDADYFASLNTDLSK
+647 MDSAYYAELNRDLAG
-662 PLYNYATQER
+662 PLYSRSTQER

-677 TFKMVSSVAGLAT
+677 TFKPISAVAGLEEGVIRSTDIIHAT
-690 GVITPTTQIMDK
+690 GVFTEAYGSPTCWIYNQYH
-702 GVYENISNHPRCWA
+702 GSHGNINMVDAIR
-716 LNHGYTHGLINVS
+716 V
-729 EALRDSCN
+729 SCN
-737 YFFYDVGFRLAT
+737 YYFYEVGFRLGGGR
-749 NNFSTSYDD
+749 STGYSSDRALAALSKYAVMFGFDHTSGMELPESD
-758 ATGISKIQEYAS
+758 PKISDSDGIRS
-770 LLGLD
+770 
-775 ETTGV
+775 
-780 EIEENDP
+780 
-787 QIADEYPVMAAI
+787 AI
-799 GQSNNNYA
+799 GQGTHLYTVSQIA
-807 TIQLGRYVSAI
+807 RYVSTI
-818 ANDGNVY
+818 ANRGTVY
-825 EYTLLSKVCDS
+825 DLTLLDKLTDS
-836 DGNTLET
+836 EGNTIEDYSAS
-843 FEPKVRN
+843 VYNNIDIADNSWN
-850 TVDVLD
+850 TI
-856 TTQWNAIHTGMRMVV
+856 QEGMHQVA
-871 ENLSTFDNF
+871 ENTAAFKDLNLT
-880 PIEVAGKTGTAQQI
+880 IAGKTGTAQQSKSH
-894 ANRPNHALFVGYAP
+894 PNHALFMGYAP
-908 YNDPE
+908 YENPQ
-913 VSIAT
+913 IAIAI
-918 RIAFGYTSHNAA
+918 RIANGYTSANAA
-930 EYAKNVFSYYFGV
+930 SMAADIFSYYF
-943 QDAEELLN
+943 DLTDKDELLN
-951 GQAENVGESSNSF
+951 GSATTATSAVI

>member
-42 NGQNYAY
+42 NGQNYAD

-131 GSYTYTQEGRALLR
+131 GSYAYTQEGRALLR
-145 FKADIYGYSSI
+145 FKADVYGYSSI

-301 AGLEQYMETELQ
+301 AGLEQYMETDLQ

-353 IAAYNILE
+353 IAVYNILE

-414 DATDLERSV
+414 DATDLEKSV

-470 GGDQV
+470 GEDQV

-632 NVSYPGYDNNRLSNT
+632 NVSYPGYDNNRLTNT
-647 VDADYFASLNTDLSK
+647 MDSAYYAELNRDLAG
-662 PLYNYATQER
+662 PLYSRSTQER

-677 TFKMVSSVAGLAT
+677 TFKPISAVAGLEEGVIRSTDIIHAT
-690 GVITPTTQIMDK
+690 GVFTEAYGSPTCWIYNQYH
-702 GVYENISNHPRCWA
+702 GSHGNINMVDAIR
-716 LNHGYTHGLINVS
+716 V
-729 EALRDSCN
+729 SCN
-737 YFFYDVGFRLAT
+737 YYFYEVGFRLGGGR
-749 NNFSTSYDD
+749 STGYSSDRALAALSKYAAMFGFDHTSGMELPESD
-758 ATGISKIQEYAS
+758 PKISDSDGIRS
-770 LLGLD
+770 
-775 ETTGV
+775 
-780 EIEENDP
+780 
-787 QIADEYPVMAAI
+787 AI
-799 GQSNNNYA
+799 GQGTHLYTVSQIA
-807 TIQLGRYVSAI
+807 RYVSTI
-818 ANDGNVY
+818 ANRGTVY
-825 EYTLLSKVCDS
+825 DLTLLDKLTDS
-836 DGNTLET
+836 EGNTIEDYSAS
-843 FEPKVRN
+843 VYNNIDIADNSWN
-850 TVDVLD
+850 TI
-856 TTQWNAIHTGMRMVV
+856 QEGMHQVA
-871 ENLSTFDNF
+871 ENTAAFKDLNLT
-880 PIEVAGKTGTAQQI
+880 IAGKTGTAQQSKSH
-894 ANRPNHALFVGYAP
+894 PNHALFMGYAP
-908 YNDPE
+908 YESPQ
-913 VSIAT
+913 IAIAI
-918 RIAFGYTSHNAA
+918 RIANGYTSANAA
-930 EYAKNVFSYYFGV
+930 SMAADIFSYYF
-943 QDAEELLN
+943 DLTDKDELLN
-951 GQAENVGESSNSF
+951 GSATTATSAVI

>member
-42 NGQNYAY
+42 NGQNYAD

-131 GSYTYTQEGRALLR
+131 GSYAYTQEGRALLR

-592 AYSFMMDKIKNLE
+592 AYSFMMDTIKNLE

-632 NVSYPGYDNNRLSNT
+632 NVSYPGYDNNRLTNT
-647 VDADYFASLNTDLSK
+647 MDSAYYAELNRDLAG
-662 PLYNYATQER
+662 PLYSRSTQER

-677 TFKMVSSVAGLAT
+677 TFKPISAVAGLEEGVIRSTDIIHAT
-690 GVITPTTQIMDK
+690 GVFTEAYGSPTCWIYNQYH
-702 GVYENISNHPRCWA
+702 GSHGNINMVDAIR
-716 LNHGYTHGLINVS
+716 V
-729 EALRDSCN
+729 SCN
-737 YFFYDVGFRLAT
+737 YYFYEVGFRLGGGR
-749 NNFSTSYDD
+749 STGYSSDRALAALSKYAAMFGFDHTSGMELPESD
-758 ATGISKIQEYAS
+758 PKISDSDGIRS
-770 LLGLD
+770 
-775 ETTGV
+775 
-780 EIEENDP
+780 
-787 QIADEYPVMAAI
+787 AI
-799 GQSNNNYA
+799 GQGTHLYTVSQIA
-807 TIQLGRYVSAI
+807 RYVSTI
-818 ANDGNVY
+818 ANRGTVY
-825 EYTLLSKVCDS
+825 DLTLLDKLTDS
-836 DGNTLET
+836 EGNTIEDYSAS
-843 FEPKVRN
+843 VYNNIDIADNSWN
-850 TVDVLD
+850 TI
-856 TTQWNAIHTGMRMVV
+856 QEGMHQVA
-871 ENLSTFDNF
+871 ENTAAFKDLNLT
-880 PIEVAGKTGTAQQI
+880 IAGKTGTAQQSKSH
-894 ANRPNHALFVGYAP
+894 PNHALFMGYAP
-908 YNDPE
+908 YESPQ
-913 VSIAT
+913 IAIAI
-918 RIAFGYTSHNAA
+918 RIANGYTSANAA
-930 EYAKNVFSYYFGV
+930 SMAADIFSYYF
-943 QDAEELLN
+943 DLTDKDELLN
-951 GQAENVGESSNSF
+951 GSATTATSAVI

>member
-15 SRIFVLVVIF
+15 SRVFVLVVIF

-42 NGQNYAY
+42 NGQNYAD

-103 NRTVLKVIDIVES
+103 NRTVLKIIDIVES
-116 HGDNVIGDFGIVYQN
+116 HGDSVISDFGIVYQN
-131 GSYTYTQEGRALLR
+131 GSYAYTQEGKALLR
-145 FKADIYGYSSI
+145 FKADVYGYRSV
-156 DDLKP
+156 DELTP
-161 EEYVATADEMIEY
+161 EEYVATADDMMEY

-182 ISPDLYTEEQIKEY
+182 ISPELYTDEQIKEY

-251 VDIEQSSLRTYADSK
+251 VDIEQSSLRTYSDSK

-333 SETQPESGH
+333 SETQPESGN

-353 IAAYNILE
+353 IAVYNILE
-361 QRLAGVL
+361 QRLAGIL

-378 VPGAHSSAMSIVIPI
+378 VPGTNSSAMSIVIPI

-414 DATDLERSV
+414 DATDLEKSV
-423 QQRFDT
+423 QQRFDA

-437 IMAQLQSDSPTAY
+437 IMTQLQSDNPTAY
-450 CDLPSDMKNYMSYI
+450 KDLPSDMKNYMSYI

-470 GGDQV
+470 GEDQV
-475 LMKSAVNTEDATYIA
+475 LMKSAVDTEDATYIA

-503 EYAISMNW
+503 EYAISKNW

-531 VVVDYISSKLATDSN
+531 VVVDYISTKLATDSD

-569 LYDQGILEYDEE
+569 LYDQGVLEYDEE

-632 NVSYPGYDNNRLSNT
+632 NVSYPGYDNNRLTNT
-647 VDADYFASLNTDLSK
+647 MDSAYYAELNRDLAG
-662 PLYNYATQER
+662 PLYSRSTQER

-677 TFKMVSSVAGLAT
+677 TFKPISAVAGLEEGVIRSTDIIHAT
-690 GVITPTTQIMDK
+690 GVFTEAYGSPTCWIYNQYH
-702 GVYENISNHPRCWA
+702 GSHGNINMVDAIR
-716 LNHGYTHGLINVS
+716 V
-729 EALRDSCN
+729 SCN
-737 YFFYDVGFRLAT
+737 YYFYEVGFRLGGGR
-749 NNFSTSYDD
+749 STGYSSDK
-758 ATGISKIQEYAS
+758 ALAALSKYAS
-770 LLGLD
+770 MFGLD
-775 ETTGV
+775 HTSGMELP
-780 EIEENDP
+780 ESDP
-787 QIADEYPVMAAI
+787 KLSDSDGIRSSI
-799 GQSNNNYA
+799 GQGTNLFTVS
-807 TIQLGRYVSAI
+807 QLARYVSAI
-818 ANDGNVY
+818 ANRGTVY
-825 EYTLLSKVCDS
+825 ELTLLDKLTDS
-836 DGNTLET
+836 EGNTIEDYSAS
-843 FEPKVRN
+843 VYNNINIADNSWN
-850 TVDVLD
+850 TIQEGMHQVAENTAAFKDLD
-856 TTQWNAIHTGMRMVV
+856 LTI
-871 ENLSTFDNF
+871 
-880 PIEVAGKTGTAQQI
+880 AGKTGTAQQSKSH
-894 ANRPNHALFVGYAP
+894 PNHALFMGYAP
-908 YNDPE
+908 YENPQ
-913 VSIAT
+913 IALT
-918 RIAFGYTSHNAA
+918 IRIANGYTSANAA
-930 EYAKNVFSYYFGV
+930 SMAADIFSYYF
-943 QDAEELLN
+943 DLKDKDELLN
-951 GQAENVGESSNSF
+951 GSATAASGAVI

>member
-42 NGQNYAY
+42 NGQNYAD

-353 IAAYNILE
+353 IAVYNILE

-414 DATDLERSV
+414 DATDLEKSV

-470 GGDQV
+470 GEDQV

-632 NVSYPGYDNNRLSNT
+632 NVSYPGYDNNRLTNT
-647 VDADYFASLNTDLSK
+647 MDSAYYAELNRDLAG
-662 PLYNYATQER
+662 PLYSRSTQER

-677 TFKMVSSVAGLAT
+677 TFKPISAVAGLEEGVIRSTDIIHAT
-690 GVITPTTQIMDK
+690 GVFTEAYGSPTCWIYNQYH
-702 GVYENISNHPRCWA
+702 GSHGNINMVDAIR
-716 LNHGYTHGLINVS
+716 V
-729 EALRDSCN
+729 SCN
-737 YFFYDVGFRLAT
+737 YYFYEVGFRLGGGR
-749 NNFSTSYDD
+749 STGYSSDRALAALSKYAVMFGFDHTSGMELPESD
-758 ATGISKIQEYAS
+758 PKISDSDGIRS
-770 LLGLD
+770 
-775 ETTGV
+775 
-780 EIEENDP
+780 
-787 QIADEYPVMAAI
+787 AI
-799 GQSNNNYA
+799 GQGTHLYTVSQIA
-807 TIQLGRYVSAI
+807 RYVSTI
-818 ANDGNVY
+818 ANRGTVY
-825 EYTLLSKVCDS
+825 DLTLLDKLTDS
-836 DGNTLET
+836 EGNTIEDYSAS
-843 FEPKVRN
+843 VYNNIDIADNSWN
-850 TVDVLD
+850 TI
-856 TTQWNAIHTGMRMVV
+856 QEGMHQVA
-871 ENLSTFDNF
+871 ENTAAFKDLNLT
-880 PIEVAGKTGTAQQI
+880 IAGKTGTAQQSKSH
-894 ANRPNHALFVGYAP
+894 PNHALFMGYAP
-908 YNDPE
+908 YESPQ
-913 VSIAT
+913 IAIAI
-918 RIAFGYTSHNAA
+918 RIANGYTSANAA
-930 EYAKNVFSYYFGV
+930 SMAADIFSYYF
-943 QDAEELLN
+943 DLTDKDELLN
-951 GQAENVGESSNSF
+951 GSATTATSAVI

>member
-42 NGQNYAY
+42 NGQNYAD

-361 QRLAGVL
+361 QRLAGIL

-378 VPGAHSSAMSIVIPI
+378 VPGAHSSATSIVIPI
-393 YDVYYALIQNH
+393 YDVYYALIQNR
-404 IIDTSHFTAD
+404 IIDTSHFTSD
-414 DATDLERSV
+414 DATDLEKSV

-429 QLDDAISR
+429 QLEDAISR

-470 GGDQV
+470 GEDQV

-531 VVVDYISSKLATDSN
+531 VVVDYISSKLTTDSK

-592 AYSFMMDKIKNLE
+592 AYSFMLDRIKNLE

-632 NVSYPGYDNNRLSNT
+632 NVSYPGYDNNRLTNT
-647 VDADYFASLNTDLSK
+647 MDSAYYAELNRDLAG
-662 PLYNYATQER
+662 PLYSRSTQER

-677 TFKMVSSVAGLAT
+677 TFKPISAVAGLEEGVIRSTDIIHAT
-690 GVITPTTQIMDK
+690 GVFTEAYGSPTCWIYNQYH
-702 GVYENISNHPRCWA
+702 GSHGNINMVDAIR
-716 LNHGYTHGLINVS
+716 V
-729 EALRDSCN
+729 SCN
-737 YFFYDVGFRLAT
+737 YYFYEVGFRLGGGR
-749 NNFSTSYDD
+749 STGYSSDRALAALSKYAAMFGFDHTSGMELPESD
-758 ATGISKIQEYAS
+758 PKISDSDGIRS
-770 LLGLD
+770 
-775 ETTGV
+775 
-780 EIEENDP
+780 
-787 QIADEYPVMAAI
+787 AI
-799 GQSNNNYA
+799 GQGTHLYTVSQIA
-807 TIQLGRYVSAI
+807 RYVSTI
-818 ANDGNVY
+818 ANRGTVY
-825 EYTLLSKVCDS
+825 DLTLLDKLTDS
-836 DGNTLET
+836 EGNTIEDYSAS
-843 FEPKVRN
+843 VYNNIDIADNSWN
-850 TVDVLD
+850 TI
-856 TTQWNAIHTGMRMVV
+856 QEGMHQVA
-871 ENLSTFDNF
+871 ENTAAFKDLNLT
-880 PIEVAGKTGTAQQI
+880 IAGKTGTAQQSKSH
-894 ANRPNHALFVGYAP
+894 PNHALFMGYAP
-908 YNDPE
+908 YESPQ
-913 VSIAT
+913 IAIAI
-918 RIAFGYTSHNAA
+918 RIANGYTSANAA
-930 EYAKNVFSYYFGV
+930 SMAADIFSYYF
-943 QDAEELLN
+943 DLTDKDELLN
-951 GQAENVGESSNSF
+951 GSATTATSAVI

>member
-42 NGQNYAY
+42 NGQNYAD

-414 DATDLERSV
+414 DATDLEKSV

-475 LMKSAVNTEDATYIA
+475 LMKSAVDTEDATYIA

-592 AYSFMMDKIKNLE
+592 AYSFMLDRIKNLE

-632 NVSYPGYDNNRLSNT
+632 NVSYPGYDNNRLTNT
-647 VDADYFASLNTDLSK
+647 MDSAYYAELNRDLAG
-662 PLYNYATQER
+662 PLYSRSTQER

-677 TFKMVSSVAGLAT
+677 TFKPISAVAGLEEGVIRSTDIIHAT
-690 GVITPTTQIMDK
+690 GVFTEAYGSPTCWIYNQYH
-702 GVYENISNHPRCWA
+702 GSHGNINMVDAIR
-716 LNHGYTHGLINVS
+716 V
-729 EALRDSCN
+729 SCN
-737 YFFYDVGFRLAT
+737 YYFYEVGFRLGGGR
-749 NNFSTSYDD
+749 STGYSSDRALAALSKYAVMFGFDHTSGMELPESD
-758 ATGISKIQEYAS
+758 PKISDSDGIRS
-770 LLGLD
+770 
-775 ETTGV
+775 
-780 EIEENDP
+780 
-787 QIADEYPVMAAI
+787 AI
-799 GQSNNNYA
+799 GQGTHLYTVSQIA
-807 TIQLGRYVSAI
+807 RYVSTI
-818 ANDGNVY
+818 ANKGTVY
-825 EYTLLSKVCDS
+825 DLTLLDKLTDS
-836 DGNTLET
+836 EGNTIEDYSAS
-843 FEPKVRN
+843 VYNNIDIADNSWN
-850 TVDVLD
+850 TI
-856 TTQWNAIHTGMRMVV
+856 QEGMHQVA
-871 ENLSTFDNF
+871 ENTAAFKDLNLT
-880 PIEVAGKTGTAQQI
+880 IAGKTGTAQQSKSH
-894 ANRPNHALFVGYAP
+894 PNHALFMGYAP
-908 YNDPE
+908 YESPQ
-913 VSIAT
+913 IAIAI
-918 RIAFGYTSHNAA
+918 RIANGYTSANAA
-930 EYAKNVFSYYFGV
+930 SMAADIFSYYF
-943 QDAEELLN
+943 DLTDKDELLN
-951 GQAENVGESSNSF
+951 GSATTATSAVI

>member
-42 NGQNYAY
+42 NGQNYAD

-68 YDRNGQVLAD
+68 FDRNGQVLAD

-131 GSYTYTQEGRALLR
+131 GSYAYTQEGRALLR

-470 GGDQV
+470 GEDQV

-632 NVSYPGYDNNRLSNT
+632 NVSYPGYDNNRLTNT
-647 VDADYFASLNTDLSK
+647 MDSAYYAELNRDLAG
-662 PLYNYATQER
+662 PLYSRSTQER

-677 TFKMVSSVAGLAT
+677 TFKPISAVAGLEEGVIRSTDIIHAT
-690 GVITPTTQIMDK
+690 GVFTEAYGSPTCWIYNQYH
-702 GVYENISNHPRCWA
+702 GSHGNINMVDAIR
-716 LNHGYTHGLINVS
+716 V
-729 EALRDSCN
+729 SCN
-737 YFFYDVGFRLAT
+737 YYFYEVGFRLGGGR
-749 NNFSTSYDD
+749 STGYSSDRALAALSKYAAMFGFDHTSGMELPESD
-758 ATGISKIQEYAS
+758 PKISDSDGIRS
-770 LLGLD
+770 
-775 ETTGV
+775 
-780 EIEENDP
+780 
-787 QIADEYPVMAAI
+787 AI
-799 GQSNNNYA
+799 GQGTHLYTVSQIA
-807 TIQLGRYVSAI
+807 RYVSTI
-818 ANDGNVY
+818 ANRGTVY
-825 EYTLLSKVCDS
+825 DLTLLDKLTDS
-836 DGNTLET
+836 EGNTIEDYSAS
-843 FEPKVRN
+843 VYNNIDIADNSWN
-850 TVDVLD
+850 TI
-856 TTQWNAIHTGMRMVV
+856 QEGMHQVA
-871 ENLSTFDNF
+871 ENTAAFKDLNLT
-880 PIEVAGKTGTAQQI
+880 IAGKTGTAQQSKSH
-894 ANRPNHALFVGYAP
+894 PNHALFMGYAP
-908 YNDPE
+908 YESPQ
-913 VSIAT
+913 IAIAI
-918 RIAFGYTSHNAA
+918 RIANGYTSANAA
-930 EYAKNVFSYYFGV
+930 SMAADIFSYYF
-943 QDAEELLN
+943 DLTDKDELLN
-951 GQAENVGESSNSF
+951 GSATTATSAVI

>member
-42 NGQNYAY
+42 NGQNYAD

-414 DATDLERSV
+414 DATDLEKSV

-569 LYDQGILEYDEE
+569 LYDQGILQYDEE

-613 EPCSAGCVITDPNT
+613 EPCSAGCVITDSNT

-632 NVSYPGYDNNRLSNT
+632 NVSYPGYDNNRLTNT
-647 VDADYFASLNTDLSK
+647 MDSAYYAELNRDLAG
-662 PLYNYATQER
+662 PLYSRSTQER

-677 TFKMVSSVAGLAT
+677 TFKPISAVAGLEEGVIRSTDIIHAT
-690 GVITPTTQIMDK
+690 GVFTEAYGSPTCWIYNQYH
-702 GVYENISNHPRCWA
+702 GSHGNINMVDAIR
-716 LNHGYTHGLINVS
+716 V
-729 EALRDSCN
+729 SCN
-737 YFFYDVGFRLAT
+737 YYFYEVGFRLGGGR
-749 NNFSTSYDD
+749 STGYSSDRALAALSKYAVMFGFDHTSGMELPESD
-758 ATGISKIQEYAS
+758 PKISDSDGIRS
-770 LLGLD
+770 
-775 ETTGV
+775 
-780 EIEENDP
+780 
-787 QIADEYPVMAAI
+787 AI
-799 GQSNNNYA
+799 GQGTHLYTVSQIA
-807 TIQLGRYVSAI
+807 RYVSTI
-818 ANDGNVY
+818 ANRGTVY
-825 EYTLLSKVCDS
+825 DLTLLDKLTDS
-836 DGNTLET
+836 EGNTIEDYSAS
-843 FEPKVRN
+843 VYNNIDIADNSWN
-850 TVDVLD
+850 TI
-856 TTQWNAIHTGMRMVV
+856 QEGMHQVA
-871 ENLSTFDNF
+871 ENTAAFKDLNLT
-880 PIEVAGKTGTAQQI
+880 IAGKTGTAQQSKSH
-894 ANRPNHALFVGYAP
+894 PNHALFMGYAP
-908 YNDPE
+908 YESPQ
-913 VSIAT
+913 IAIAI
-918 RIAFGYTSHNAA
+918 RIANGYTSANAA
-930 EYAKNVFSYYFGV
+930 SMAADIFSYYF
-943 QDAEELLN
+943 DLTDKDELLN
-951 GQAENVGESSNSF
+951 GSATTATSAVI

>member
-42 NGQNYAY
+42 NGQNYAD

-131 GSYTYTQEGRALLR
+131 GSYAYTQEGRALLR
-145 FKADIYGYSSI
+145 FKADVYGYSSI

-301 AGLEQYMETELQ
+301 AGLEQYMETDLQ

-353 IAAYNILE
+353 IAVYNILE

-414 DATDLERSV
+414 DATDLEKSV

-470 GGDQV
+470 GEDQV

-511 VDVSGLDVKNSY
+511 VDVSRLDVKNSY

-592 AYSFMMDKIKNLE
+592 AYSFMMDKIKNLD

-632 NVSYPGYDNNRLSNT
+632 NVSYPGYDNNRLTNT
-647 VDADYFASLNTDLSK
+647 MDSAYYAELNRDLAG
-662 PLYNYATQER
+662 PLYSRSTQER

-677 TFKMVSSVAGLAT
+677 TFKPISAVAGLEEGVIRSTDIIHAT
-690 GVITPTTQIMDK
+690 GVFTEAYGSPTCWIYNQYH
-702 GVYENISNHPRCWA
+702 GSHGNINMVDAIR
-716 LNHGYTHGLINVS
+716 V
-729 EALRDSCN
+729 SCN
-737 YFFYDVGFRLAT
+737 YYFYEVGFRLGGGR
-749 NNFSTSYDD
+749 STGYSSDRALAALSKYAVMFGFDHTSGMELPESD
-758 ATGISKIQEYAS
+758 PKISDSDGIRS
-770 LLGLD
+770 
-775 ETTGV
+775 
-780 EIEENDP
+780 
-787 QIADEYPVMAAI
+787 AI
-799 GQSNNNYA
+799 GQGTHLYTVSQIA
-807 TIQLGRYVSAI
+807 RYVSTI
-818 ANDGNVY
+818 ANRGTVY
-825 EYTLLSKVCDS
+825 DLTLLDKLTDS
-836 DGNTLET
+836 EGNTIEDYSAS
-843 FEPKVRN
+843 VYNNIDIADNSWN
-850 TVDVLD
+850 TI
-856 TTQWNAIHTGMRMVV
+856 QEGMHQVA
-871 ENLSTFDNF
+871 ENTAAFKDLNLT
-880 PIEVAGKTGTAQQI
+880 IAGKTGTAQQSKSH
-894 ANRPNHALFVGYAP
+894 PNHALFMGYAP
-908 YNDPE
+908 YEGPQ
-913 VSIAT
+913 IAIAI
-918 RIAFGYTSHNAA
+918 RIANGYTSANAA
-930 EYAKNVFSYYFGV
+930 SMAADIFSYYF
-943 QDAEELLN
+943 DLTDKDELLN
-951 GQAENVGESSNSF
+951 GSATTATSAVI

>member
-42 NGQNYAY
+42 NGQNYAD

-414 DATDLERSV
+414 DATDLEKSV

-429 QLDDAISR
+429 QLEDAISR

-470 GGDQV
+470 GEDQV

-531 VVVDYISSKLATDSN
+531 VVVDYISSKLTTDSK

-632 NVSYPGYDNNRLSNT
+632 NVSYPGYDNNRLTNT
-647 VDADYFASLNTDLSK
+647 MDSAYYAELNRDLAG
-662 PLYNYATQER
+662 PLYSRSTQER

-677 TFKMVSSVAGLAT
+677 TFKPISAVAGLEEGVIRSTDIIHAT
-690 GVITPTTQIMDK
+690 GVFTEAYGSPTCWIYNQYH
-702 GVYENISNHPRCWA
+702 GSHGNINMVDAIR
-716 LNHGYTHGLINVS
+716 V
-729 EALRDSCN
+729 SCN
-737 YFFYDVGFRLAT
+737 YYFYEVGFRLGGGR
-749 NNFSTSYDD
+749 STGYSSDRALAALSKYAAMFGFDHTSGMELPESD
-758 ATGISKIQEYAS
+758 PKISDSDGIRS
-770 LLGLD
+770 
-775 ETTGV
+775 
-780 EIEENDP
+780 
-787 QIADEYPVMAAI
+787 AI
-799 GQSNNNYA
+799 GQGTHLYTVSQIA
-807 TIQLGRYVSAI
+807 RYVSTI
-818 ANDGNVY
+818 ANRGTVY
-825 EYTLLSKVCDS
+825 DLTLLDKLTDS
-836 DGNTLET
+836 EGKTIDDYSASVYNNIDIADNSWNTIQEGMHQVA
-843 FEPKVRN
+843 EN
-850 TVDVLD
+850 TAAFKDL
-856 TTQWNAIHTGMRMVV
+856 
-871 ENLSTFDNF
+871 NLT
-880 PIEVAGKTGTAQQI
+880 IAGKTGTAQQSKSH
-894 ANRPNHALFVGYAP
+894 PNHALFMGYAP
-908 YNDPE
+908 YESPQ
-913 VSIAT
+913 IAIAI
-918 RIAFGYTSHNAA
+918 RIANGYTSANAA
-930 EYAKNVFSYYFGV
+930 SMAADIFSYYF
-943 QDAEELLN
+943 DLTDKDELLN
-951 GQAENVGESSNSF
+951 GSATTATSAVI

>member
-42 NGQNYAY
+42 NGQNYAD

-429 QLDDAISR
+429 QLEDATSR

-592 AYSFMMDKIKNLE
+592 AYSFMLDRIKNLE

-632 NVSYPGYDNNRLSNT
+632 NVSYPGYDNNRLTNT
-647 VDADYFASLNTDLSK
+647 MDSAYYAELNRDLAG
-662 PLYNYATQER
+662 PLYSRSTQER

-677 TFKMVSSVAGLAT
+677 TFKPISAVAGLEEGVIRSTDIIHAT
-690 GVITPTTQIMDK
+690 GVFTEAYGSPTCWIYNQYH
-702 GVYENISNHPRCWA
+702 GSHGNINMVDAIR
-716 LNHGYTHGLINVS
+716 V
-729 EALRDSCN
+729 SCN
-737 YFFYDVGFRLAT
+737 YYFYEVGFRLGGGR
-749 NNFSTSYDD
+749 STGYSSDRALAALSKYAAMFGFDHTSGMELPESD
-758 ATGISKIQEYAS
+758 PKISDSDGIRS
-770 LLGLD
+770 
-775 ETTGV
+775 
-780 EIEENDP
+780 
-787 QIADEYPVMAAI
+787 AI
-799 GQSNNNYA
+799 GQGTHLYTVSQIA
-807 TIQLGRYVSAI
+807 RYVS
-818 ANDGNVY
+818 
-825 EYTLLSKVCDS
+825 T
-836 DGNTLET
+836 
-843 FEPKVRN
+843 
-850 TVDVLD
+850 
-856 TTQWNAIHTGMRMVV
+856 
-871 ENLSTFDNF
+871 
-880 PIEVAGKTGTAQQI
+880 I
-894 ANRPNHALFVGYAP
+894 ANRGTVYDL
-908 YNDPE
+908 
-913 VSIAT
+913 T
-918 RIAFGYTSHNAA
+918 
-930 EYAKNVFSYYFGV
+930 
-943 QDAEELLN
+943 LLDKLTDSEGN
-951 GQAENVGESSNSF
+951 TIEDYPA
-964 ND
+964 

>member
-42 NGQNYAY
+42 NGQNYAD

-429 QLDDAISR
+429 QLEDATSR

-523 MNSEEIYQ
+523 MNSQEIYQ

-632 NVSYPGYDNNRLSNT
+632 NVSYPGYDNNRLTNT
-647 VDADYFASLNTDLSK
+647 MDSAYYAELNRDLAG
-662 PLYNYATQER
+662 PLYSRSTQER

-677 TFKMVSSVAGLAT
+677 TFKPISAVAGLEEGVIRSTDIIHAT
-690 GVITPTTQIMDK
+690 GVFTEAYGSPTCWIYNQYH
-702 GVYENISNHPRCWA
+702 GSHGNINMVDAIR
-716 LNHGYTHGLINVS
+716 V
-729 EALRDSCN
+729 SCN
-737 YFFYDVGFRLAT
+737 YYFYEVGFRLGGGR
-749 NNFSTSYDD
+749 STGYSSDRALAALSKYAAMFGFDHTSGMELPESD
-758 ATGISKIQEYAS
+758 PKISDSDGIRS
-770 LLGLD
+770 
-775 ETTGV
+775 
-780 EIEENDP
+780 
-787 QIADEYPVMAAI
+787 AI
-799 GQSNNNYA
+799 GQGTHLYTVSQIA
-807 TIQLGRYVSAI
+807 RYVSTI
-818 ANDGNVY
+818 ANRGTVY
-825 EYTLLSKVCDS
+825 DLTLLDKLTDS
-836 DGNTLET
+836 EGNTIEDYSAS
-843 FEPKVRN
+843 VYNNIDIADNSWN
-850 TVDVLD
+850 TI
-856 TTQWNAIHTGMRMVV
+856 QEGMHQVA
-871 ENLSTFDNF
+871 ENTAAFKDLNLT
-880 PIEVAGKTGTAQQI
+880 IAGKTGTAQQSKSH
-894 ANRPNHALFVGYAP
+894 PNHALFMGYAP
-908 YNDPE
+908 YESPQ
-913 VSIAT
+913 IAIAI
-918 RIAFGYTSHNAA
+918 RIANGYTSANAA
-930 EYAKNVFSYYFGV
+930 SMAADIFSYYF
-943 QDAEELLN
+943 DLTDKDELLN
-951 GQAENVGESSNSF
+951 GSATTATSAVI

>member
-42 NGQNYAY
+42 NGQNYAD

-404 IIDTSHFTAD
+404 IIDTSHFTAY

-470 GGDQV
+470 GEDQV

-632 NVSYPGYDNNRLSNT
+632 NVSYPGYDNNRLTNT
-647 VDADYFASLNTDLSK
+647 MDSAYYAELNRDLAG
-662 PLYNYATQER
+662 PLYSRSTQER

-677 TFKMVSSVAGLAT
+677 TFKPISAVAGLEEGVIRSTDIIHAT
-690 GVITPTTQIMDK
+690 GVFTEAYGSPTCWIYNQYH
-702 GVYENISNHPRCWA
+702 GSHGNINMVDAIR
-716 LNHGYTHGLINVS
+716 V
-729 EALRDSCN
+729 SCN
-737 YFFYDVGFRLAT
+737 YYFYEVGFRLGGGR
-749 NNFSTSYDD
+749 STGYSSDRALAALSKYAVMFGFDHTSGMELPESD
-758 ATGISKIQEYAS
+758 PKISDSDGIRS
-770 LLGLD
+770 
-775 ETTGV
+775 
-780 EIEENDP
+780 
-787 QIADEYPVMAAI
+787 AI
-799 GQSNNNYA
+799 GQGTHLYTVSQIA
-807 TIQLGRYVSAI
+807 RYVSTI
-818 ANDGNVY
+818 ANRGTVY
-825 EYTLLSKVCDS
+825 DLTLLDKLTDS
-836 DGNTLET
+836 EGNTIEDYSAS
-843 FEPKVRN
+843 VYNNIDIADNSWN
-850 TVDVLD
+850 TI
-856 TTQWNAIHTGMRMVV
+856 QEGMHQVA
-871 ENLSTFDNF
+871 ENTAAFKDLNLT
-880 PIEVAGKTGTAQQI
+880 IAGKTGTAQQSKSH
-894 ANRPNHALFVGYAP
+894 PNHALFMGYAP
-908 YNDPE
+908 YESPQ
-913 VSIAT
+913 IAIAI
-918 RIAFGYTSHNAA
+918 RIANGYTSANAA
-930 EYAKNVFSYYFGV
+930 SMAADIFSYYF
-943 QDAEELLN
+943 DLTDKDELLN
-951 GQAENVGESSNSF
+951 GSATTATSAVI

>member
-42 NGQNYAY
+42 NGQNYAD

-475 LMKSAVNTEDATYIA
+475 LMKSAVDTEDATYIA

-632 NVSYPGYDNNRLSNT
+632 NVSYPGYDNNRLTNT
-647 VDADYFASLNTDLSK
+647 MDSAYYAELNRDLAG
-662 PLYNYATQER
+662 PLYSRSTQER

-677 TFKMVSSVAGLAT
+677 TFKPISAVAGLEEGVIRSTDIIHAT
-690 GVITPTTQIMDK
+690 GVFTEAYGSPTCWIYNQYH
-702 GVYENISNHPRCWA
+702 GSHGNINMVDAIR
-716 LNHGYTHGLINVS
+716 V
-729 EALRDSCN
+729 SCN
-737 YFFYDVGFRLAT
+737 YYFYEVGFRLGGGR
-749 NNFSTSYDD
+749 STGYSSDRALAALSKYAAMFGFDHTSGMELPESD
-758 ATGISKIQEYAS
+758 PKISDSDGIRS
-770 LLGLD
+770 
-775 ETTGV
+775 
-780 EIEENDP
+780 
-787 QIADEYPVMAAI
+787 AI
-799 GQSNNNYA
+799 GQGTHLYTVSQIA
-807 TIQLGRYVSAI
+807 RYVSTI
-818 ANDGNVY
+818 ANRGTVY
-825 EYTLLSKVCDS
+825 DLTLLDKLTDS
-836 DGNTLET
+836 EGNTIEDYSAS
-843 FEPKVRN
+843 VYNNIDIADNSWN
-850 TVDVLD
+850 TI
-856 TTQWNAIHTGMRMVV
+856 QEGMHQVA
-871 ENLSTFDNF
+871 ENTAAFKDLNLT
-880 PIEVAGKTGTAQQI
+880 IAGKTGTAQQSKSH
-894 ANRPNHALFVGYAP
+894 PNHALFMGYAP
-908 YNDPE
+908 YESPQ
-913 VSIAT
+913 IAIAI
-918 RIAFGYTSHNAA
+918 RIANGYTSANAA
-930 EYAKNVFSYYFGV
+930 SMAADIFSYYF
-943 QDAEELLN
+943 DLTDKDELLN
-951 GQAENVGESSNSF
+951 GSATTATSAVI

>member
-42 NGQNYAY
+42 NGQNYAD

-68 YDRNGQVLAD
+68 FDRNGQVLAD

-145 FKADIYGYSSI
+145 FKADVYGYSSI

-632 NVSYPGYDNNRLSNT
+632 NVSYPGYDNNRLTNT
-647 VDADYFASLNTDLSK
+647 MDSAYYAELNRDLAG
-662 PLYNYATQER
+662 PLYSRSTQER

-677 TFKMVSSVAGLAT
+677 TFKPISAVAGLEEGVIRSTDIIHAT
-690 GVITPTTQIMDK
+690 GVFTEAYGSPTCWIYNQYH
-702 GVYENISNHPRCWA
+702 GSHGNINMVDAIR
-716 LNHGYTHGLINVS
+716 V
-729 EALRDSCN
+729 SCN
-737 YFFYDVGFRLAT
+737 YYFYEVGFRLGGGR
-749 NNFSTSYDD
+749 STGYSSDRALAALSKYAAMFGFDHTSGMELPESD
-758 ATGISKIQEYAS
+758 PKISDSDGIRS
-770 LLGLD
+770 
-775 ETTGV
+775 
-780 EIEENDP
+780 
-787 QIADEYPVMAAI
+787 AI
-799 GQSNNNYA
+799 GQGTHLYTVSQIA
-807 TIQLGRYVSAI
+807 RYVSTI
-818 ANDGNVY
+818 ANRGTVY
-825 EYTLLSKVCDS
+825 DLTLLDKLTDS
-836 DGNTLET
+836 EGNTIEDYSAS
-843 FEPKVRN
+843 VYNNIDIADNSWN
-850 TVDVLD
+850 TI
-856 TTQWNAIHTGMRMVV
+856 QEGMHQVA
-871 ENLSTFDNF
+871 ENTAAFKDLNLT
-880 PIEVAGKTGTAQQI
+880 IAGKTGTAQQSKSH
-894 ANRPNHALFVGYAP
+894 PNHALFMGYAP
-908 YNDPE
+908 YESPQ
-913 VSIAT
+913 IAIAI
-918 RIAFGYTSHNAA
+918 RIANGYTSANAA
-930 EYAKNVFSYYFGV
+930 SMAADIFSYYF
-943 QDAEELLN
+943 DLTDKDELLN
-951 GQAENVGESSNSF
+951 GSATTATSAVI

>member
-42 NGQNYAY
+42 NGQNYAD

-251 VDIEQSSLRTYADSK
+251 VDIEQSSLRTYANSK

-429 QLDDAISR
+429 QLEDATSR

-503 EYAISMNW
+503 KYAISMNW

-531 VVVDYISSKLATDSN
+531 VVVDYISSKLATDSK

-592 AYSFMMDKIKNLE
+592 AYSFMLDRIKNLE

-632 NVSYPGYDNNRLSNT
+632 NVSYPGYDNNRLTNT
-647 VDADYFASLNTDLSK
+647 MDSAYYAELNRDLAG
-662 PLYNYATQER
+662 PLYSRSTQER

-677 TFKMVSSVAGLAT
+677 TFKPISAVAGLEEGVIRSTDIIHAT
-690 GVITPTTQIMDK
+690 GVFTEAYGSPTCWIYNQYH
-702 GVYENISNHPRCWA
+702 GSHGNINMVDAIR
-716 LNHGYTHGLINVS
+716 V
-729 EALRDSCN
+729 SCN
-737 YFFYDVGFRLAT
+737 YYFYEVGFRLGGGR
-749 NNFSTSYDD
+749 STGYSSDRALAALSKYAAMFGFDHTSGMELPESD
-758 ATGISKIQEYAS
+758 PKISDSDGIRS
-770 LLGLD
+770 
-775 ETTGV
+775 
-780 EIEENDP
+780 
-787 QIADEYPVMAAI
+787 AI
-799 GQSNNNYA
+799 GQGTHLYTVSQIA
-807 TIQLGRYVSAI
+807 RYVSTI
-818 ANDGNVY
+818 ANRGTVY
-825 EYTLLSKVCDS
+825 DLTLLDKLTDS
-836 DGNTLET
+836 EGNTIEDYSAS
-843 FEPKVRN
+843 VYNNIDIADNSWN
-850 TVDVLD
+850 TI
-856 TTQWNAIHTGMRMVV
+856 QEGMHQVA
-871 ENLSTFDNF
+871 ENTAAFKDLNLT
-880 PIEVAGKTGTAQQI
+880 IAGKTGTAQQSKSH
-894 ANRPNHALFVGYAP
+894 PNHALFMGYAP
-908 YNDPE
+908 YENPQ
-913 VSIAT
+913 IAIAI
-918 RIAFGYTSHNAA
+918 RIANGYTSANAA
-930 EYAKNVFSYYFGV
+930 SMAADIFSYYF
-943 QDAEELLN
+943 DLTDKDELLN
-951 GQAENVGESSNSF
+951 GSATTATSAVI

>member
-42 NGQNYAY
+42 NGQNYAD

-361 QRLAGVL
+361 QRLAGIL

-378 VPGAHSSAMSIVIPI
+378 VPGAHSSATSIVIPI

-414 DATDLERSV
+414 DATDLEKSV

-429 QLDDAISR
+429 QLEDAISR

-470 GGDQV
+470 GEDQV

-531 VVVDYISSKLATDSN
+531 VVVDYISSKLTTDSK

-592 AYSFMMDKIKNLE
+592 AYSFMLDRIKNLE

-632 NVSYPGYDNNRLSNT
+632 NVSYPGYDNNRLTNT
-647 VDADYFASLNTDLSK
+647 MDSAYYAELNRDLAG
-662 PLYNYATQER
+662 PLYSRSTQER

-677 TFKMVSSVAGLAT
+677 TFKPISAVAGLEEGVIRSTDIIHAT
-690 GVITPTTQIMDK
+690 GVFTEAYGSPTCWIYNQYH
-702 GVYENISNHPRCWA
+702 GSHGNINMVDAIR
-716 LNHGYTHGLINVS
+716 V
-729 EALRDSCN
+729 SCN
-737 YFFYDVGFRLAT
+737 YYFYEVGFRLGGGR
-749 NNFSTSYDD
+749 STGYSSDRALAALSKYAVMFGFDHTSGMELPESD
-758 ATGISKIQEYAS
+758 PKISDSDGIRS
-770 LLGLD
+770 
-775 ETTGV
+775 
-780 EIEENDP
+780 
-787 QIADEYPVMAAI
+787 AI
-799 GQSNNNYA
+799 GQGTHLYTVSQIA
-807 TIQLGRYVSAI
+807 RYVSTI
-818 ANDGNVY
+818 ANRGTVY
-825 EYTLLSKVCDS
+825 DLTLLDKLTDS
-836 DGNTLET
+836 EGNTIEDYSAS
-843 FEPKVRN
+843 VYNNIDIADNSWN
-850 TVDVLD
+850 TI
-856 TTQWNAIHTGMRMVV
+856 QEGMHQVA
-871 ENLSTFDNF
+871 ENTAAFKDLNLT
-880 PIEVAGKTGTAQQI
+880 IAGKTGTAQQSKSH
-894 ANRPNHALFVGYAP
+894 PNHALFMGYAP
-908 YNDPE
+908 YESPQ
-913 VSIAT
+913 IAIAI
-918 RIAFGYTSHNAA
+918 RIANGYTSANAA
-930 EYAKNVFSYYFGV
+930 SMAADIFSYYF
-943 QDAEELLN
+943 DLTDKDELLN
-951 GQAENVGESSNSF
+951 GSATTATSAVI